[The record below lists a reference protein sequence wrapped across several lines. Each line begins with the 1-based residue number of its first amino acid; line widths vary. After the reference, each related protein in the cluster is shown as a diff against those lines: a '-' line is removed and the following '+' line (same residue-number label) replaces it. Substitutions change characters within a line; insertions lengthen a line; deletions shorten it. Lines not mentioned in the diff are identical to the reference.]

1 MNIALIILGIALL
14 ATLFFINSIYRKNEI
29 SQCRLSEYE
38 SENLVLKERMRSG
51 EMERDRIAGE
61 CESAKS
67 RLTDENTR
75 LNSQL
80 AEAVAENK
88 VLMERIRMAEI
99 EQDRLQ
105 KENELRFKNLSNEIL
120 TQQTNMF
127 RTQQETRLQ
136 EILGPLKQNLET
148 FHKSISENFSLE
160 AKERVALGV
169 RIDELRQLQQS
180 IGKEARELTTAL
192 KGNSKIQGDWGEMI
206 LESILER
213 SGLER
218 DVHYQVQMTRQE
230 GQTITNEEG
239 SNLRPDVVIN
249 YPDGKKVIIDS
260 KVSLTAFVRLVNAD
274 NREEEC
280 AARDEHL
287 RSVRKHIKELAGK
300 RYQDYIGDTGK
311 ADFVMM
317 FIPNEPAYIA
327 AMQADNDLWQYAFDR
342 RVIIL
347 SPTHLLTTLSL
358 VAQMWRQDKIT
369 RNIIDIAT
377 ESGKM
382 YDKFVAFVEDLQKI
396 DKALNSAHDAY
407 AKALN
412 KLSTGTGNLITR
424 AEKLKG
430 MGAKASKNLPP
441 LLRQG
446 DEEVAS

>member
-1 MNIALIILGIALL
+1 MTIALIILGIVLI
-14 ATLFFINSIYRKNEI
+14 ATLLFINTLYKKSSLTARQFAET
-29 SQCRLSEYE
+29 E
-38 SENLVLKERMRSG
+38 SENKVLQERLRMAQDEQQRNAT
-51 EMERDRIAGE
+51 DNAATI
-61 CESAKS
+61 K
-67 RLTDENTR
+67 RLTDEN
-75 LNSQL
+75 NSLRDQL
-80 AEAVAENK
+80 ADSDAENK
-88 VLMERIRMAEI
+88 VLQERIRLSEI
-99 EQDRLQ
+99 EQQRIL

-120 TQQTNMF
+120 TQQTTLF
-127 RTQQETRLQ
+127 KSQQESRLQ
-136 EILGPLKQNLET
+136 EILTPLQQNLAN
-148 FHKSISENFSLE
+148 FHKTLSENFSLE
-160 AKERVALGV
+160 ARERVALGV

-192 KGNSKIQGDWGEMI
+192 RGNSKIQGDWGEMI

-260 KVSLTAFVRLVNAD
+260 KVSLTAFVRLVNAVTP
-274 NREEEC
+274 EEE
-280 AARDEHL
+280 AEQRMEHV
-287 RSVRKHIKELAGK
+287 RSVRKHIKELAEK

-327 AMQADNDLWQYAFDR
+327 AMQTDNDLWQYAFDR

-396 DKALNSAHDAY
+396 DKALNTAHDAY

-412 KLSTGTGNLITR
+412 KLSTGTGNLVTR

-441 LLRQG
+441 MLQQG
-446 DEEVAS
+446 DKE

>member
-1 MNIALIILGIALL
+1 MTIALIILGITLI
-14 ATLFFINSIYRKNEI
+14 ATLLFINTLYKKSSLTARQYADT
-29 SQCRLSEYE
+29 E
-38 SENLVLKERMRSG
+38 SENKVLQERLRMAQDEQQRNAT
-51 EMERDRIAGE
+51 DNAATI
-61 CESAKS
+61 K
-67 RLTDENTR
+67 RLTDEN
-75 LNSQL
+75 NSLRDQL
-80 AEAVAENK
+80 ADSDAENK
-88 VLMERIRMAEI
+88 VLQERIRLSEI
-99 EQDRLQ
+99 EQQRIL

-120 TQQTNMF
+120 SQQTTLF
-127 RTQQETRLQ
+127 KSQQESRLQ
-136 EILGPLKQNLET
+136 EILTPLQQNLAN
-148 FHKSISENFSLE
+148 FHKTLSENFSLE
-160 AKERVALGV
+160 ARERVALGV

-192 KGNSKIQGDWGEMI
+192 RGNSKIQGDWGEMI

-260 KVSLTAFVRLVNAD
+260 KVSLTAFVRLVNAVTP
-274 NREEEC
+274 EEE
-280 AARDEHL
+280 ADQRMEHV
-287 RSVRKHIKELAGK
+287 RSVRKHIKELAEK

-327 AMQADNDLWQYAFDR
+327 AMQTDNDLWQYAFDR

-396 DKALNSAHDAY
+396 DKALNTAHDAY

-412 KLSTGTGNLITR
+412 KLSTGTGNLVTR

-441 LLRQG
+441 MLQQG
-446 DEEVAS
+446 DQE

>member
-1 MNIALIILGIALL
+1 MTIALIILGIALI
-14 ATLFFINSIYRKNEI
+14 ATLLFINTLYKKSSLTARQFAET
-29 SQCRLSEYE
+29 E
-38 SENLVLKERMRSG
+38 SENKVLQERLRMAQDEQQRNAT
-51 EMERDRIAGE
+51 DNAATI
-61 CESAKS
+61 K
-67 RLTDENTR
+67 RLTDEN
-75 LNSQL
+75 NSLRDQL
-80 AEAVAENK
+80 ADSDAENK
-88 VLMERIRMAEI
+88 VLQERIRLSEI
-99 EQDRLQ
+99 EQQRIL

-120 TQQTNMF
+120 TQQTTLF
-127 RTQQETRLQ
+127 KSQQESRLQ
-136 EILGPLKQNLET
+136 EILTPLQQNLAN
-148 FHKSISENFSLE
+148 FHKTLSENFSLE
-160 AKERVALGV
+160 ARERVALGV

-192 KGNSKIQGDWGEMI
+192 RGNSKIQGDWGEMI

-260 KVSLTAFVRLVNAD
+260 KVSLTAFVRLVNAVTP
-274 NREEEC
+274 EEE
-280 AARDEHL
+280 AEQRMEHV
-287 RSVRKHIKELAGK
+287 RSVRKHIKELAEK

-327 AMQADNDLWQYAFDR
+327 AMQTDNDLWQYAFDR

-396 DKALNSAHDAY
+396 DKALNTAHDAY

-412 KLSTGTGNLITR
+412 KLSTGTGNLVTR

-441 LLRQG
+441 MLQQG
-446 DEEVAS
+446 DKE

>member
-1 MNIALIILGIALL
+1 MTIALIILGIALI
-14 ATLFFINSIYRKNEI
+14 ATLLFINTLYKKSSLTAR
-29 SQCRLSEYE
+29 QFADTE
-38 SENLVLKERMRSG
+38 SENKVLQERLRMAQDEQQRNAT
-51 EMERDRIAGE
+51 DNAATI
-61 CESAKS
+61 K
-67 RLTDENTR
+67 RLTDEN
-75 LNSQL
+75 NSLRDQL
-80 AEAVAENK
+80 ADSDAENK
-88 VLMERIRMAEI
+88 VLQERIRLSEI
-99 EQDRLQ
+99 EQQRIL

-120 TQQTNMF
+120 TQQTTLF
-127 RTQQETRLQ
+127 KSQQESRLQ
-136 EILGPLKQNLET
+136 EILTPLQQNLAN
-148 FHKSISENFSLE
+148 FHKTLSENFSLE
-160 AKERVALGV
+160 ARERVALGV

-192 KGNSKIQGDWGEMI
+192 RGNSKIQGDWGEMI

-260 KVSLTAFVRLVNAD
+260 KVSLTAFVRLVNAVTP
-274 NREEEC
+274 EEE
-280 AARDEHL
+280 AEQRMEHV
-287 RSVRKHIKELAGK
+287 RSVRKHIKELAEK

-327 AMQADNDLWQYAFDR
+327 AMQTDNDLWQYAFDR

-396 DKALNSAHDAY
+396 DKALNTAHDAY

-412 KLSTGTGNLITR
+412 KLSTGTGNLVTR

-441 LLRQG
+441 MLQQG
-446 DEEVAS
+446 DKE

>member
-1 MNIALIILGIALL
+1 MTIALIILGIVLI
-14 ATLFFINSIYRKNEI
+14 ATLLFINTLYKKSSLTAR
-29 SQCRLSEYE
+29 QFADTE
-38 SENLVLKERMRSG
+38 SENKVLQERLRMAQDEQQRNAT
-51 EMERDRIAGE
+51 DNAATI
-61 CESAKS
+61 K
-67 RLTDENTR
+67 RLTDEN
-75 LNSQL
+75 NSLRDQL
-80 AEAVAENK
+80 ADSDAENK
-88 VLMERIRMAEI
+88 VLQERIRLSEI
-99 EQDRLQ
+99 EQQRIL

-120 TQQTNMF
+120 TQQTTLF
-127 RTQQETRLQ
+127 KSQQESRLQ
-136 EILGPLKQNLET
+136 EILTPLQQNLAN
-148 FHKSISENFSLE
+148 FHKTLSENFSLE
-160 AKERVALGV
+160 ARERVALGV

-192 KGNSKIQGDWGEMI
+192 RGNSKIQGDWGEMI

-260 KVSLTAFVRLVNAD
+260 KVSLTAFVRLVNAVTP
-274 NREEEC
+274 EEE
-280 AARDEHL
+280 AEQRMEHV
-287 RSVRKHIKELAGK
+287 RSVRKHIKELAEK

-327 AMQADNDLWQYAFDR
+327 AMQTDNDLWQYAFDR

-396 DKALNSAHDAY
+396 DKALNTAHDAY

-412 KLSTGTGNLITR
+412 KLSTGTGNLVTR

-441 LLRQG
+441 MLQQG
-446 DEEVAS
+446 DKE